1 MKTLYLECTMGA
13 AGDMLTAALL
23 ELVPDRAA
31 ALARINALGIPGVH
45 VHADPA
51 TVCGLVGTRM
61 DVHIHGHTEEEHGH
75 HHHHHH
81 DHGSMDADAQERVPP
96 HHHHHASRADIAA
109 QIAALNASDA
119 VKAHVQAVYD
129 LIADAEAKA
138 HGRPVSEI
146 HFHEIGMADALS
158 DIASV
163 ALLLEEL
170 APVRVVASRPEVGGG
185 FVQCAHGTLPVPAP
199 ATANILTGVPY
210 TSGAANCEL
219 LTPTGAALLVH
230 FADAFGPMPPLA
242 VERTGLGLG
251 HREVPGRLNGVRAFL
266 GEEAGGTRSCASE
279 LGGTRSC
286 ASATEPNGRVAELRA
301 NIDDMTGEDLA
312 FACDRLRAAGALDV
326 SLAPLTM
333 KKGRPGHLLI
343 VLAPLDLADALAAA
357 ILRETSTFGVR
368 RVDCARYE
376 LERDIVPG
384 DVRVKVGRGYG
395 VEKSKPEFADR
406 AAHAHA

>member
-23 ELVPDRAA
+23 EIVPDRAA

-51 TVCGLVGTRM
+51 TVCGLVGTRV
-61 DVHIHGHTEEEHGH
+61 DVHIHGHTEEEH
-75 HHHHHH
+75 HHHH
-81 DHGSMDADAQERVPP
+81 DHHSTGADAQERVPP

-109 QIAALNASDA
+109 QIAALNASDT

-138 HGRPVSEI
+138 HGRPVTEI
-146 HFHEIGMADALS
+146 HFHEVGMADALS

-163 ALLLEEL
+163 VLLLEML
-170 APVRVVASRPEVGGG
+170 GPDRVVASRPEVGGG

-199 ATANILTGVPY
+199 ATAHILTGVPY

-242 VERTGLGLG
+242 VERTGLGRG
-251 HREVPGRLNGVRAFL
+251 HREVPGRRNGVRAFL
-266 GEEAGGTRSCASE
+266 GEEAGGTRSCAS
-279 LGGTRSC
+279 
-286 ASATEPNGRVAELRA
+286 ATGPNGRVAELRA

-368 RVDCARYE
+368 RIDCARYE
-376 LERDIVPG
+376 LAREIVPG

-406 AAHAHA
+406 AAHAPV

>member
-1 MKTLYLECTMGA
+1 MKTLYIECTMGA

-23 ELVPDRAA
+23 ELVPDRAD

-51 TVCGLVGTRM
+51 VQCGLAGTRV
-61 DVHIHGHTEEEHGH
+61 DVHIHGHTEEEH
-75 HHHHHH
+75 HHHHH
-81 DHGSMDADAQERVPP
+81 DHGDYGHDHDHS

-109 QIAALNASDA
+109 QIASLNASDA
-119 VKAHVQAVYD
+119 VKSHVQAVYD

-146 HFHEIGMADALS
+146 HFHEVGMADALS

-163 ALLLEEL
+163 ALLLEMIG
-170 APVRVVASRPEVGGG
+170 PDRVVASRPEVGGG

-210 TSGAANCEL
+210 TSGAADCEL

-230 FADAFGPMPPLA
+230 FVDAFGPMPPLA
-242 VERTGLGLG
+242 VERTGLGFGL
-251 HREVPGRLNGVRAFL
+251 REVPGRLNGVRAFL
-266 GEEAGGTRSCASE
+266 GEEAV
-279 LGGTRSC
+279 
-286 ASATEPNGRVAELRA
+286 ASAGGPNGRVVELRA

-333 KKGRPGHLLI
+333 KKGRPGHLLF
-343 VLAPLDLADALAAA
+343 VLALPEQADAMAAA

-368 RVDCARYE
+368 RIDCTRYE
-376 LERDIVPG
+376 LAREIVPG
-384 DVRVKVGRGYG
+384 DIRVKVGRGYG

-406 AAHAHA
+406 AARAHA

>member
-1 MKTLYLECTMGA
+1 MGA

-51 TVCGLVGTRM
+51 TVCGLVGTRV

-286 ASATEPNGRVAELRA
+286 ASTTGPNGRVAELRA

-343 VLAPLDLADALAAA
+343 VLAPFEQADTLAAA

-368 RVDCARYE
+368 RVDCSRYE
-376 LERDIVPG
+376 LAREIVPG
-384 DVRVKVGRGYG
+384 DIRVKVGHGYG

-406 AAHAHA
+406 AAHAPA

>member
-51 TVCGLVGTRM
+51 AVCGLVGTRV
-61 DVHIHGHTEEEHGH
+61 DVHIHGHTEEEH

-81 DHGSMDADAQERVPP
+81 DHEQGHEHG

-109 QIAALNASDA
+109 QIASLNASDA

-146 HFHEIGMADALS
+146 HFHEVGMADALS

-170 APVRVVASRPEVGGG
+170 APARVVASRPEVGGG

-199 ATANILTGVPY
+199 ATSHILMGVPY

-230 FADAFGPMPPLA
+230 FADAFGSMPPLA
-242 VERTGLGLG
+242 VERTGLGFG

-266 GEEAGGTRSCASE
+266 GEEAGGARC
-279 LGGTRSC
+279 C
-286 ASATEPNGRVAELRA
+286 ASATGPNGRVAELRA

-368 RVDCARYE
+368 RIDCARYE
-376 LERDIVPG
+376 LDREIVPG

-406 AAHAHA
+406 AARA

>member
-1 MKTLYLECTMGA
+1 MGA

-75 HHHHHH
+75 HHHHPHA
-81 DHGSMDADAQERVPP
+81 HGSMDADAQERVPP

-266 GEEAGGTRSCASE
+266 GEEAGGTRSCAS
-279 LGGTRSC
+279 
-286 ASATEPNGRVAELRA
+286 ATEPNGRVAELRA

-376 LERDIVPG
+376 LEREIVPG

>member
-45 VHADPA
+45 VHADSA
-51 TVCGLVGTRM
+51 TVCGLVGTRV
-61 DVHIHGHTEEEHGH
+61 DVHIHGHTEEEH
-75 HHHHHH
+75 HHHH
-81 DHGSMDADAQERVPP
+81 DHEQGHEHG

-109 QIAALNASDA
+109 QIASLNASDA

-146 HFHEIGMADALS
+146 HFHEVGMADALS

-199 ATANILTGVPY
+199 ATALILTGVPY

-266 GEEAGGTRSCASE
+266 GEEAGGTRSY
-279 LGGTRSC
+279 
-286 ASATEPNGRVAELRA
+286 ASATGPNGRVAELRA

-368 RVDCARYE
+368 RVDCTRYE
-376 LERDIVPG
+376 LDREIVPG

>member
-23 ELVPDRAA
+23 EIVPDRTA

-61 DVHIHGHTEEEHGH
+61 DVHIHGHTEEEHGY
-75 HHHHHH
+75 HHHH
-81 DHGSMDADAQERVPP
+81 DHEHDHH

-199 ATANILTGVPY
+199 ATAHILTGVPY

-343 VLAPLDLADALAAA
+343 VRAPLDLADARAAA

-376 LERDIVPG
+376 LEREIVPG

>member
-23 ELVPDRAA
+23 EIVPDRAA

-51 TVCGLVGTRM
+51 TVCGLVGTRV
-61 DVHIHGHTEEEHGH
+61 DVHIHGHVEGEH
-75 HHHHHH
+75 
-81 DHGSMDADAQERVPP
+81 
-96 HHHHHASRADIAA
+96 HHHHHASRADVAT

-129 LIADAEAKA
+129 LIADAESKA

-146 HFHEIGMADALS
+146 HFHEVGMADALS

-163 ALLLEEL
+163 ALLLEML
-170 APVRVVASRPEVGGG
+170 GPDRVVASRPEAGGG

-199 ATANILTGVPY
+199 ATAHILTGVPY

-266 GEEAGGTRSCASE
+266 GEEAGGTRSCAS
-279 LGGTRSC
+279 
-286 ASATEPNGRVAELRA
+286 ATGPNGRIAELRA

-343 VLAPLDLADALAAA
+343 VLAPPEQADALAAA
-357 ILRETSTFGVR
+357 ILCETSTFGVR

-376 LERDIVPG
+376 LAREIQPG
-384 DVRVKVGRGYG
+384 DIRVKVGRGYG

>member
-1 MKTLYLECTMGA
+1 MGA

-23 ELVPDRAA
+23 EIVPDRAA

-51 TVCGLVGTRM
+51 TVCGLVGTRV
-61 DVHIHGHTEEEHGH
+61 DVHIHGHTEEEH
-75 HHHHHH
+75 HHHH
-81 DHGSMDADAQERVPP
+81 DHHSTGADAQERVPP

-109 QIAALNASDA
+109 QIAALNASDT

-138 HGRPVSEI
+138 HGRPVTEI
-146 HFHEIGMADALS
+146 HFHEVGMADALS

-163 ALLLEEL
+163 VLLLEML
-170 APVRVVASRPEVGGG
+170 GPDRVVASRPEVGGG

-199 ATANILTGVPY
+199 ATAHILTGVPY

-266 GEEAGGTRSCASE
+266 GEEAGGTRSCAS
-279 LGGTRSC
+279 
-286 ASATEPNGRVAELRA
+286 ATGPNGRVAELRA

-333 KKGRPGHLLI
+333 QKGRPGHLLI

-368 RVDCARYE
+368 RIDCARYE
-376 LERDIVPG
+376 LAREIVPG

-406 AAHAHA
+406 AAHAPV

>member
-1 MKTLYLECTMGA
+1 MGA

-312 FACDRLRAAGALDV
+312 FACDRLRTAGALDV

-376 LERDIVPG
+376 LEREIVPG

>member
-51 TVCGLVGTRM
+51 TVCGLVGTRV
-61 DVHIHGHTEEEHGH
+61 DVHIHGHVEGEHD
-75 HHHHHH
+75 HHHHH
-81 DHGSMDADAQERVPP
+81 DHEAGHDHDHA

-129 LIADAEAKA
+129 LIADAEATA

-146 HFHEIGMADALS
+146 HFHEVGMADALS

-170 APVRVVASRPEVGGG
+170 GPVRVVASYPEVGGG
-185 FVQCAHGTLPVPAP
+185 FVKCAHGTLPVPAP
-199 ATANILTGVPY
+199 ATSHILMGVPY
-210 TSGAANCEL
+210 TSGAADCEL

-230 FADAFGPMPPLA
+230 FADAFGPMPPIA

-251 HREVPGRLNGVRAFL
+251 HREVPGRLNGVRAFIGGSPGRL
-266 GEEAGGTRSCASE
+266 GPPVVDAGG
-279 LGGTRSC
+279 
-286 ASATEPNGRVAELRA
+286 PNGRVAELRA

-312 FACDRLRAAGALDV
+312 FACDKLRAAGALDV
-326 SLAPLTM
+326 SLAPLLM

-343 VLAPLDLADALAAA
+343 VLAPPAQADALAAA

-368 RVDCARYE
+368 RVDCTRYE
-376 LERDIVPG
+376 LAREIVPG
-384 DVRVKVGRGYG
+384 DVRVKIGRGYG

-406 AAHAHA
+406 AARSVRDAD

>member
-45 VHADPA
+45 VHADSA
-51 TVCGLVGTRM
+51 TVCGLVGTRV
-61 DVHIHGHTEEEHGH
+61 DVHIHGHTEEEH
-75 HHHHHH
+75 HHHH
-81 DHGSMDADAQERVPP
+81 DHEQGHEHG

-109 QIAALNASDA
+109 QIASLNASDA

-146 HFHEIGMADALS
+146 HFHEVGMADALS

-266 GEEAGGTRSCASE
+266 GEEAGGTRCCASE
-279 LGGTRSC
+279 LG
-286 ASATEPNGRVAELRA
+286 PNGRVVELRA

-312 FACDRLRAAGALDV
+312 FACDKLRAAGALDV

-333 KKGRPGHLLI
+333 KKGRPGQLLI
-343 VLAPLDLADALAAA
+343 VLAPLEQADVLAAA

-376 LERDIVPG
+376 LDREIVPG
-384 DVRVKVGRGYG
+384 DIRVKVGRGYG

-406 AAHAHA
+406 AARAQA

>member
-23 ELVPDRAA
+23 EIVPDRAA

-51 TVCGLVGTRM
+51 TVCGLVGTRV
-61 DVHIHGHTEEEHGH
+61 DVHIHGHVEGE

-81 DHGSMDADAQERVPP
+81 DHGDHDHAH
-96 HHHHHASRADIAA
+96 HHHHHASRADVAA
-109 QIAALNASDA
+109 HIAALNASDA

-129 LIADAEAKA
+129 LIADAESKA

-146 HFHEIGMADALS
+146 HFHEVGMADALS

-163 ALLLEEL
+163 ALLLEML
-170 APVRVVASRPEVGGG
+170 GPDRVVASRPEAGGG

-210 TSGAANCEL
+210 TSGAADCEL

-242 VERTGLGLG
+242 VARTGLGLG

-266 GEEAGGTRSCASE
+266 GEEAGGTRSCASVT
-279 LGGTRSC
+279 G
-286 ASATEPNGRVAELRA
+286 PNGRVAELRA

-326 SLAPLTM
+326 SLAPLAM

-343 VLAPLDLADALAAA
+343 VLVPPEQADALAAA

-376 LERDIVPG
+376 LAREIQPG
-384 DVRVKVGRGYG
+384 DIRVKVGRGYG

>member
-23 ELVPDRAA
+23 EIVPDRAA

-45 VHADPA
+45 VHADA
-51 TVCGLVGTRM
+51 AVQCGLAGTRV
-61 DVHIHGHTEEEHGH
+61 DVHIHGHVEED

-81 DHGSMDADAQERVPP
+81 DHGDHDHAH
-96 HHHHHASRADIAA
+96 HHHHHASRADVAA
-109 QIAALNASDA
+109 QIAALNASEA

-129 LIADAEAKA
+129 LIADAESKA

-146 HFHEIGMADALS
+146 HFHEVGMADALS

-163 ALLLEEL
+163 ALLLEML
-170 APVRVVASRPEVGGG
+170 GPDRVVASRPEVGGG

-210 TSGAANCEL
+210 TSGAADCEL

-242 VERTGLGLG
+242 VARTGLGLG

-266 GEEAGGTRSCASE
+266 GEEAV
-279 LGGTRSC
+279 
-286 ASATEPNGRVAELRA
+286 ASAGGPNGRVVELRA

-343 VLAPLDLADALAAA
+343 VLAPPEQADALAAA

-376 LERDIVPG
+376 LAREIQPG
-384 DVRVKVGRGYG
+384 DIRVKVGRGYG

-406 AAHAHA
+406 AARA

>member
-23 ELVPDRAA
+23 EIVPDRAA

-45 VHADPA
+45 VHADA
-51 TVCGLVGTRM
+51 AVQCGLAGTRV
-61 DVHIHGHTEEEHGH
+61 DVHVHGHVEEE

-81 DHGSMDADAQERVPP
+81 DHGDHDHAH
-96 HHHHHASRADIAA
+96 HHHHHASRADVAA

-129 LIADAEAKA
+129 LIADAESKA

-146 HFHEIGMADALS
+146 HFHEVGMADALS

-163 ALLLEEL
+163 AQLLEML
-170 APVRVVASRPEVGGG
+170 GPDRVVASRPEVGGG

-210 TSGAANCEL
+210 TSGAADCEL

-266 GEEAGGTRSCASE
+266 GEEAA
-279 LGGTRSC
+279 
-286 ASATEPNGRVAELRA
+286 ASAGGPNGRVVELRA

-343 VLAPLDLADALAAA
+343 VLAPPEQADALAAA

-376 LERDIVPG
+376 LAREIQPG
-384 DVRVKVGRGYG
+384 DIRVKVGRGYG

>member
-1 MKTLYLECTMGA
+1 MKTLYIECTMGA

-23 ELVPDRAA
+23 ELVPDRAD

-45 VHADPA
+45 VHADTA
-51 TVCGLVGTRM
+51 VQCGLAGTRV
-61 DVHIHGHTEEEHGH
+61 DVHIHGHTEEEH
-75 HHHHHH
+75 HHHHH
-81 DHGSMDADAQERVPP
+81 DHGDHGHDHDHA

-109 QIAALNASDA
+109 QIASLNASDA

-146 HFHEIGMADALS
+146 HFHEVGMADALS

-163 ALLLEEL
+163 ALLLEMIG
-170 APVRVVASRPEVGGG
+170 PDRVVASRPEVGGG

-210 TSGAANCEL
+210 TSGAADCEL
-219 LTPTGAALLVH
+219 LTPTGAALLVY

-251 HREVPGRLNGVRAFL
+251 HREVPGRMNGVRAFL
-266 GEEAGGTRSCASE
+266 GEEFVASAGG
-279 LGGTRSC
+279 
-286 ASATEPNGRVAELRA
+286 PNGRVVELRA

-326 SLAPLTM
+326 SLAPLAM

-343 VLAPLDLADALAAA
+343 VLSPPEQADAMAAA

-368 RVDCARYE
+368 RIDCTRYE
-376 LERDIVPG
+376 LAREIVPG
-384 DVRVKVGRGYG
+384 DIRVKVGRGYG

-406 AAHAHA
+406 AARAYA

>member
-23 ELVPDRAA
+23 EIVPDRAA

-51 TVCGLVGTRM
+51 VQCGLAGTRV
-61 DVHIHGHTEEEHGH
+61 DVHIHGHVEEE

-81 DHGSMDADAQERVPP
+81 DHGDHDHA
-96 HHHHHASRADIAA
+96 HHHHHASRADVAA

-129 LIADAEAKA
+129 LIADAESKA

-146 HFHEIGMADALS
+146 HFHEVGMADALS

-170 APVRVVASRPEVGGG
+170 GPVRVVASRPEVGGG
-185 FVQCAHGTLPVPAP
+185 FVKCAHGTLPVPAP
-199 ATANILTGVPY
+199 ATSTILTGVPY
-210 TSGAANCEL
+210 TSGAADCEL

-266 GEEAGGTRSCASE
+266 GEEAGGTRSCASAM
-279 LGGTRSC
+279 G
-286 ASATEPNGRVAELRA
+286 PNGRVVELRA

-343 VLAPLDLADALAAA
+343 VLAPPDLADALAAA

-376 LERDIVPG
+376 LDREIVPG
-384 DVRVKVGRGYG
+384 EVRVKVGRGYG

-406 AAHAHA
+406 AAQAHA

>member
-1 MKTLYLECTMGA
+1 MGA

-31 ALARINALGIPGVH
+31 AIARINALGIPGVH

-51 TVCGLVGTRM
+51 TVCGLVGTRV
-61 DVHIHGHTEEEHGH
+61 DVHIHGHTEEEH
-75 HHHHHH
+75 HHHHH
-81 DHGSMDADAQERVPP
+81 DHGKVDADAQERVPP

-119 VKAHVQAVYD
+119 VKAHVRAVYD

-146 HFHEIGMADALS
+146 HFHEVGMADALS

-170 APVRVVASRPEVGGG
+170 APARIVASRPEVGGG
-185 FVQCAHGTLPVPAP
+185 FVKCAHGTLPVPAP
-199 ATANILTGVPY
+199 ATANILIGVPY
-210 TSGAANCEL
+210 TSGAADCEL

-230 FADAFGPMPPLA
+230 FADSFGPMPPIA
-242 VERTGLGLG
+242 VERTGLGIG
-251 HREVPGRLNGVRAFL
+251 HREVPGRMNGVRAFI
-266 GEEAGGTRSCASE
+266 GDEVAAPAGG
-279 LGGTRSC
+279 
-286 ASATEPNGRVAELRA
+286 PNGRIVELRA

-312 FACDRLRAAGALDV
+312 FACDKLRDAGALDV
-326 SLAPLTM
+326 SLAPLAM
-333 KKGRPGHLLI
+333 KKGRPGNLLI
-343 VLAPLDLADALAAA
+343 VLVRPEMADTMAAA
-357 ILRETSTFGVR
+357 ILRGTSTFGVR
-368 RVDCARYE
+368 RIDCARYE
-376 LERDIVPG
+376 LEREVLPG

-406 AAHAHA
+406 AAHAK

>member
-23 ELVPDRAA
+23 EIVPDRAA

-45 VHADPA
+45 VHADTA
-51 TVCGLVGTRM
+51 VQCGLAGTRV
-61 DVHIHGHTEEEHGH
+61 DVHIHGHVEEE

-81 DHGSMDADAQERVPP
+81 DHGDHDHPH
-96 HHHHHASRADIAA
+96 HHHHHASRADVAA

-138 HGRPVSEI
+138 HGRPVAEI
-146 HFHEIGMADALS
+146 HFHEVGMADALS

-163 ALLLEEL
+163 ALLLEML
-170 APVRVVASRPEVGGG
+170 GPDRVVASRPEVGGG

-210 TSGAANCEL
+210 TSGAADCEL

-242 VERTGLGLG
+242 VARTGLGLG

-266 GEEAGGTRSCASE
+266 GEEAA
-279 LGGTRSC
+279 
-286 ASATEPNGRVAELRA
+286 ASAGGPNGRVVELRA

-343 VLAPLDLADALAAA
+343 VLAPPEQADALAAA

-376 LERDIVPG
+376 LAREIQPG
-384 DVRVKVGRGYG
+384 DIRVKVGRGYG

>member
-1 MKTLYLECTMGA
+1 MGA

-51 TVCGLVGTRM
+51 TVCGLVGTRV

-96 HHHHHASRADIAA
+96 HHHHHASRVDIAA
-109 QIAALNASDA
+109 QIEALNASDA

-170 APVRVVASRPEVGGG
+170 APARVVASRPEVGGG

-199 ATANILTGVPY
+199 ATAHILTGVPY
-210 TSGAANCEL
+210 TSGAADCEL

-242 VERTGLGLG
+242 VERTGLGFG

-266 GEEAGGTRSCASE
+266 GEEAGGTCSCASE

-286 ASATEPNGRVAELRA
+286 ASATGPNGRVAELRA

-376 LERDIVPG
+376 LEREIVPG

>member
-1 MKTLYLECTMGA
+1 MGA

-251 HREVPGRLNGVRAFL
+251 HREVSARRPQPPPAVRTDA
-266 GEEAGGTRSCASE
+266 SPNCA
-279 LGGTRSC
+279 R
-286 ASATEPNGRVAELRA
+286 
-301 NIDDMTGEDLA
+301 
-312 FACDRLRAAGALDV
+312 
-326 SLAPLTM
+326 
-333 KKGRPGHLLI
+333 
-343 VLAPLDLADALAAA
+343 
-357 ILRETSTFGVR
+357 TSTT
-368 RVDCARYE
+368 
-376 LERDIVPG
+376 
-384 DVRVKVGRGYG
+384 
-395 VEKSKPEFADR
+395 
-406 AAHAHA
+406 

>member
-23 ELVPDRAA
+23 ELVPDRAD

-45 VHADPA
+45 VHADQA
-51 TVCGLVGTRM
+51 VQCGLAGTRV
-61 DVHIHGHTEEEHGH
+61 DVHVHGHVEEE
-75 HHHHHH
+75 HHHHH
-81 DHGSMDADAQERVPP
+81 DHGDHDHAH
-96 HHHHHASRADIAA
+96 HHHHHASRADVAA
-109 QIAALNASDA
+109 QIASLNTSDA

-146 HFHEIGMADALS
+146 HFHEVGMADALS

-163 ALLLEEL
+163 ALLLEDL
-170 APVRVVASRPEVGGG
+170 GPDRVVASRPEVGGG

-199 ATANILTGVPY
+199 ATAHILAGVPY
-210 TSGAANCEL
+210 TSGAADCEL

-230 FADAFGPMPPLA
+230 FAHAFGPMPPLA
-242 VERTGLGLG
+242 VARTGLGLG

-266 GEEAGGTRSCASE
+266 GEEAAALAGS
-279 LGGTRSC
+279 
-286 ASATEPNGRVAELRA
+286 PNGRVVELRA

-326 SLAPLTM
+326 SLAPLAM

-343 VLAPLDLADALAAA
+343 VLAPPERADALAAA
-357 ILRETSTFGVR
+357 VLRETSTFGVR
-368 RVDCARYE
+368 RVDCTRYE
-376 LERDIVPG
+376 LDREIVPG
-384 DVRVKVGRGYG
+384 DIRVKVGRGYG

-406 AAHAHA
+406 AARAPA

>member
-51 TVCGLVGTRM
+51 TVCGLVGTRV
-61 DVHIHGHTEEEHGH
+61 DVHIHGHVEGEHD
-75 HHHHHH
+75 HHHHH
-81 DHGSMDADAQERVPP
+81 DHEAGHDHG

-109 QIAALNASDA
+109 QIASLNASES

-146 HFHEIGMADALS
+146 HFHEVGMADALS

-170 APVRVVASRPEVGGG
+170 GPVRVVASRPEVGGG
-185 FVQCAHGTLPVPAP
+185 FVKCAHGTLPVPAP
-199 ATANILTGVPY
+199 ATSHILMGVPY
-210 TSGAANCEL
+210 TTGAADCEL

-242 VERTGLGLG
+242 VEYTGLGLG

-266 GEEAGGTRSCASE
+266 GEEAAFSEGG
-279 LGGTRSC
+279 
-286 ASATEPNGRVAELRA
+286 PNGRIAELRA

-312 FACDRLRAAGALDV
+312 FACDKLRAAGALDV

-343 VLAPLDLADALAAA
+343 VLAPFDQADALAAA

-368 RVDCARYE
+368 RVDCERYE
-376 LERDIVPG
+376 LAREIVPG
-384 DVRVKVGRGYG
+384 DVRVKVGHGYG

-406 AAHAHA
+406 VRC

>member
-1 MKTLYLECTMGA
+1 MGA

-51 TVCGLVGTRM
+51 TVCGLVGTRV
-61 DVHIHGHTEEEHGH
+61 DVYIHGHTEEEH
-75 HHHHHH
+75 HHHH
-81 DHGSMDADAQERVPP
+81 DHDHH

-109 QIAALNASDA
+109 QIASLNASDA

-146 HFHEIGMADALS
+146 HFHEVGMADALS

-170 APVRVVASRPEVGGG
+170 APDRVVASRPEVGGG

-199 ATANILTGVPY
+199 ATAHILTGVPY

-266 GEEAGGTRSCASE
+266 GEEAGGTRC
-279 LGGTRSC
+279 C
-286 ASATEPNGRVAELRA
+286 ASATGPNGRVVELRA

-343 VLAPLDLADALAAA
+343 VLAPPDLADVLAVA

-376 LERDIVPG
+376 LDREIVPG

>member
-1 MKTLYLECTMGA
+1 
-13 AGDMLTAALL
+13 
-23 ELVPDRAA
+23 
-31 ALARINALGIPGVH
+31 
-45 VHADPA
+45 
-51 TVCGLVGTRM
+51 
-61 DVHIHGHTEEEHGH
+61 
-75 HHHHHH
+75 
-81 DHGSMDADAQERVPP
+81 
-96 HHHHHASRADIAA
+96 
-109 QIAALNASDA
+109 
-119 VKAHVQAVYD
+119 
-129 LIADAEAKA
+129 
-138 HGRPVSEI
+138 
-146 HFHEIGMADALS
+146 MADALS

-163 ALLLEEL
+163 ALLLEML
-170 APVRVVASRPEVGGG
+170 GPDCVVASRPEVGGG

-199 ATANILTGVPY
+199 ATAHILTGVPY

-251 HREVPGRLNGVRAFL
+251 HREVPGRLNGVRAFI
-266 GEEAGGTRSCASE
+266 GEEAGGTRSCV
-279 LGGTRSC
+279 
-286 ASATEPNGRVAELRA
+286 SATGPNGRVAELRA

-343 VLAPLDLADALAAA
+343 VLAPLEQADALAAA

-368 RVDCARYE
+368 RIDCARYE
-376 LERDIVPG
+376 LAREIRPG
-384 DVRVKVGRGYG
+384 DIRVKVGHGYG

-406 AAHAHA
+406 AAHAPA

>member
-45 VHADPA
+45 VHADSA
-51 TVCGLVGTRM
+51 TVCGLVGTRV
-61 DVHIHGHTEEEHGH
+61 DVHIHGHVEEEHP
-75 HHHHHH
+75 HHH
-81 DHGSMDADAQERVPP
+81 DHDHHDHH

-109 QIAALNASDA
+109 QIAALNTSDA

-138 HGRPVSEI
+138 HGCPVSEI
-146 HFHEIGMADALS
+146 HFHEVGMTDALS

-170 APVRVVASRPEVGGG
+170 APARVVASRPEVGGG
-185 FVQCAHGTLPVPAP
+185 VVHCAHGTLPVPAP
-199 ATANILTGVPY
+199 ATVNILAGVPA

-242 VERTGLGLG
+242 VDRTGLGLG

-266 GEEAGGTRSCASE
+266 GEEVASSAGG
-279 LGGTRSC
+279 
-286 ASATEPNGRVAELRA
+286 PNGRIAELRA

-312 FACDRLRAAGALDV
+312 FACDKLRAAGALDV

-343 VLAPLDLADALAAA
+343 VLAPFDLADALAAA

-368 RVDCARYE
+368 RIDCARYE
-376 LERDIVPG
+376 LEREIVPG
-384 DVRVKVGRGYG
+384 DIRVKVGRGYG

-406 AAHAHA
+406 AARA

>member
-45 VHADPA
+45 VHADPV
-51 TVCGLVGTRM
+51 TVCGLVGTRV
-61 DVHIHGHTEEEHGH
+61 DVHIHGHTEEEHGY
-75 HHHHHH
+75 HHHH
-81 DHGSMDADAQERVPP
+81 DHEHDHH
-96 HHHHHASRADIAA
+96 HHHHHASRVDIAA

-312 FACDRLRAAGALDV
+312 FACDRLRTAGALDV

-376 LERDIVPG
+376 LEREIVPG

>member
-51 TVCGLVGTRM
+51 TVCGLVGTRV

-146 HFHEIGMADALS
+146 HFHEVGMADALS

-170 APVRVVASRPEVGGG
+170 APARVVASRPEVGGG

-199 ATANILTGVPY
+199 ATAHILTGVPY
-210 TSGAANCEL
+210 TSGAADCEL

-242 VERTGLGLG
+242 VERTGLGFG

-266 GEEAGGTRSCASE
+266 GEEAGGTCSCASE

-286 ASATEPNGRVAELRA
+286 ASATGPNGRVAELRA

-376 LERDIVPG
+376 LEREIVPG